1 MTMDSETRV
10 EMLPESGWETVAY
23 IHPLVYPPE
32 NPHTAIW
39 AAVQWA
45 DAEHRFVLS
54 QGGQPVS
61 HAALH
66 IREGLANGRPVRLAG
81 IGGVMTHPAHQKQG
95 HARRLLQ
102 AAIEEASRQQADF
115 ALLVCEKKNIGF
127 YEAQGW
133 RVFPGHM
140 IDQQSG
146 ASREWTLSPVMV
158 RDLGRRA
165 PRGGMIDLRGLPW

>member
-1 MTMDSETRV
+1 MGDGDTGIEV
-10 EMLPESGWETVAY
+10 LPEEGWDAVAH

-39 AAVQWA
+39 ASVQWA
-45 DAEHRFVLS
+45 NAERRFVARRN
-54 QGGQPVS
+54 GEAIS
-61 HAALH
+61 HVGLY
-66 IREGLANGRPVRLAG
+66 IREGLASGRPVLLAG

-102 AAIEEASRQQADF
+102 AAIEEASRRQVDF
-115 ALLVCEKKNIGF
+115 ALLVCENKNIGF

-140 IDQQSG
+140 IHQQNG
-146 ASREWTLSPVMV
+146 ASLEWTLSPVMV
-158 RDLGRRA
+158 RDLGRCA
-165 PRGGMIDLRGLPW
+165 PRGGMIDLRGLSW